1 MLCVAIALVAVLAVG
16 AILTNDGGE
25 GEPIKE
31 LMRDAVLHESNK
43 VAFFGME
50 VNPGL
55 ISAFTVTG
63 ILLVAAALLRVFAVP
78 RFRLVPGKLQL
89 VLETAVGMFDN
100 LAKSNSPHRNR
111 FLGAYVFGA
120 GAYIFVS
127 TIFELSGAQAITTAG
142 HTVALPAPLS
152 DINGA
157 IAMGCL
163 SYLAILS
170 GGIFSNGLRGVGR
183 TLKEFS
189 LPISMS
195 FRLFGAMLSGPARHR
210 AGVRVSSAQFRAAG
224 IRRRGLHAAARGD
237 PDLRAHHAHRAVLR
251 RSERTQRKTRQKT
264 RETNCTERIDPP

>member
-1 MLCVAIALVAVLAVG
+1 MSKKRRIAVLCVAIALVAVLAVG

-142 HTVALPAPLS
+142 HTAALPAPLS

-183 TLKEFS
+183 TLKEKSNSWVFTS
-189 LPISMS
+189 AVPVISS
-195 FRLFGAMLSGPARHR
+195 P
-210 AGVRVSSAQFRAAG
+210 VS
-224 IRRRGLHAAARGD
+224 
-237 PDLRAHHAHRAVLR
+237 P
-251 RSERTQRKTRQKT
+251 
-264 RETNCTERIDPP
+264 

>member
-1 MLCVAIALVAVLAVG
+1 MSKKRRIAVLCVAIALVAVLAVG

-127 TIFELSGAQAITTAG
+127 TIFELSGAQAITRFTPS
-142 HTVALPAPLS
+142 T
-152 DINGA
+152 
-157 IAMGCL
+157 
-163 SYLAILS
+163 
-170 GGIFSNGLRGVGR
+170 
-183 TLKEFS
+183 
-189 LPISMS
+189 ISS
-195 FRLFGAMLSGPARHR
+195 IYVKSRLQWP
-210 AGVRVSSAQFRAAG
+210 
-224 IRRRGLHAAARGD
+224 
-237 PDLRAHHAHRAVLR
+237 
-251 RSERTQRKTRQKT
+251 
-264 RETNCTERIDPP
+264 

>member
-100 LAKSNSPHRNR
+100 LAKS
-111 FLGAYVFGA
+111 VFGA

-195 FRLFGAMLSGPARHR
+195 FRLFGAMLSGLLVTELVYAYLQLSFALPVFVA
-210 AGVRVSSAQFRAAG
+210 VVFTL
-224 IRRRGLHAAARGD
+224 LHAVIQTYVLTMLTALFYGEVSE
-237 PDLRAHHAHRAVLR
+237 PSEKHAKKPA
-251 RSERTQRKTRQKT
+251 KPIAQKG
-264 RETNCTERIDPP
+264 

>member
-157 IAMGCL
+157 IAMG
-163 SYLAILS
+163 
-170 GGIFSNGLRGVGR
+170 
-183 TLKEFS
+183 
-189 LPISMS
+189 
-195 FRLFGAMLSGPARHR
+195 
-210 AGVRVSSAQFRAAG
+210 
-224 IRRRGLHAAARGD
+224 
-237 PDLRAHHAHRAVLR
+237 
-251 RSERTQRKTRQKT
+251 
-264 RETNCTERIDPP
+264 

>member
-1 MLCVAIALVAVLAVG
+1 MLCVAIALVAALAVG
-16 AILTNDGGE
+16 AILANDGGE

-31 LMRDAVLHESNK
+31 LMLDAVLHESNK

-55 ISAFTVTG
+55 ISAYAVTG

-127 TIFELSGAQAITTAG
+127 TIFELSGAQAIPTAG
-142 HTVALPAPLS
+142 HSIALPAPLS

-195 FRLFGAMLSGPARHR
+195 FRLFGAMLSGLLVTELVYAYLQLSFALPVFVA
-210 AGVRVSSAQFRAAG
+210 VVFTL
-224 IRRRGLHAAARGD
+224 LHAVIQTYVLTMLTALFYGEVSE
-237 PDLRAHHAHRAVLR
+237 PSEKHAKKPA
-251 RSERTQRKTRQKT
+251 KPIAQKG
-264 RETNCTERIDPP
+264 